1 MNCDSIE
8 YEILINAVIQ
18 VQNIVGFTCEIGVR
32 EGGSTQIILD
42 ILKQTNQNKIHI
54 AIDPFGNIDYTHW
67 ENTIQKIDYTNKMKN
82 KMLMNL
88 YTYCDKNNMEVLYF
102 PLEDTEFFK
111 RFSDGIP
118 IYNENKY
125 IINKYALVFFDGPHS
140 VSAIKTECN
149 FFIERIVEG
158 GIFIFDDINQY
169 EHMEKIHP
177 YILENNF
184 SVLEKGKRKISYV
197 KNIIYKNKK

>member
-8 YEILINAVIQ
+8 YEILINAVIHI
-18 VQNIVGFTCEIGVR
+18 QNIDGFTCEIGVR
-32 EGGSTQIILD
+32 EGGSTHIILD

-125 IINKYALVFFDGPHS
+125 IINRYSLVFFDGPHS
-140 VSAIKTECN
+140 VSAIKTECD

-158 GIFIFDDINQY
+158 GVFIFDDINQY
-169 EHMEKIHP
+169 KHMEKIHP

-197 KNIIYKNKK
+197 KKNINLLK

>member
-140 VSAIKTECN
+140 VSAIKTECK

-197 KNIIYKNKK
+197 KKNII